1 MRPRPGKLVPR
12 LQALPGGDMA
22 HRRRGIYLL
31 PNLFTTLS
39 LFCGFYA
46 LIAAVGHHYTAA
58 ALAILV
64 ATVMDMFDGRVAR
77 LTGTQS
83 EFGHQYDSLTDL
95 ISFGVAPAILFYQ
108 WTLSGL
114 GKLGWAISFLYAA
127 TAALRLARYNVQTGT
142 GTAVERR
149 FFQGLAS
156 TAAGGLMAS
165 YAWLMLDYGVSGAGL
180 AACSGAAILMVTA
193 AALMVSKLRYHSL
206 KDIDF
211 KGRIRFLTIPVLLGG
226 LILIS
231 IEPPTLLF
239 LLFFGYLLLGPCYT
253 LMQVRRRTRLRRLRR
268 LRRQESLPRQGAAG

>member
-1 MRPRPGKLVPR
+1 MSPRRSISR
-12 LQALPGGDMA
+12 LQAFPGSGTPR
-22 HRRRGIYLL
+22 RRRGIYLL

-46 LIAAVGHHYTAA
+46 VIAAVNHDYMAA

-64 ATVMDMFDGRVAR
+64 ATVMDTFDGRVAR

-95 ISFGVAPAILFYQ
+95 ISFGVAPAVLLYQ

-127 TAALRLARYNVQTGT
+127 TAAMRLARYNVQAAGR
-142 GTAVERR
+142 GTAERR

-165 YAWLMLDYGVSGAGL
+165 YTWLMLEYSGSGASFGARTSAGVL
-180 AACSGAAILMVTA
+180 MLVAAG
-193 AALMVSKLRYHSL
+193 LMVSNLRYHSL

-211 KGRIRFLTIPVLLGG
+211 RGRIRFLTIPLLLGG

-231 IEPPTLLF
+231 IEPPLLLF
-239 LLFFGYLLLGPCYT
+239 LLFFGYLLLGPLYT
-253 LMQVRRRTRLRRLRR
+253 LMQVRRRLRLRQLRR
-268 LRRQESLPRQGAAG
+268 SREASRYSASGG